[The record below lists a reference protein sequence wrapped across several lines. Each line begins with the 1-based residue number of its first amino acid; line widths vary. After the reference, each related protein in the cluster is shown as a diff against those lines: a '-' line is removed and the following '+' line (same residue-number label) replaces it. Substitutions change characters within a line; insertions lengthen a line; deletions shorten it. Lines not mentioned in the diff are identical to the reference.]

1 MGLRWLSK
9 AVKKVTRPVGE
20 FFEGAA
26 KTIKFLVAPSA
37 VMGRIDP
44 GGKLASLLI
53 GPRGGE
59 IARNQNKGSRD
70 ESLLGSEDYAQSR
83 TPDQY
88 SARQGQAFE
97 RGQYA
102 SGTPESRTM
111 IGSNTQ
117 EEEMLGLME
126 DRRRRGTLLG
136 E

>member
-1 MGLRWLSK
+1 MSWLSK
-9 AVKKVTRPVGE
+9 AVKAVTKTVGDV
-20 FFEGAA
+20 FEGAA
-26 KTIKFLVAPSA
+26 KAIKFLIAPSA

-44 GGKLASLLI
+44 NGNLTNLLI

-59 IARNQNKGSRD
+59 IIRNENKGSRD
-70 ESLLGSEDYAQSR
+70 QSLLGSEDYAQSR

-88 SARQGQAFE
+88 SARQNQAFQ
-97 RGQYA
+97 RGQYS

>member
-1 MGLRWLSK
+1 MSWLSK
-9 AVKKVTRPVGE
+9 AVKAVTRPVGE
-20 FFEGAA
+20 FFEGAVKA
-26 KTIKFLVAPSA
+26 IKFLVAPSA
-37 VMGRIDP
+37 VMKRIDP
-44 GGKLASLLI
+44 GGQLSSLLI

-59 IARNQNKGSRD
+59 ITRNQNAGSRD
-70 ESLLGSEDYAQSR
+70 QSLLGSEDYAQSR

-88 SARQGQAFE
+88 SARQGQSFQ

-102 SGTPESRTM
+102 SVTPESRTM